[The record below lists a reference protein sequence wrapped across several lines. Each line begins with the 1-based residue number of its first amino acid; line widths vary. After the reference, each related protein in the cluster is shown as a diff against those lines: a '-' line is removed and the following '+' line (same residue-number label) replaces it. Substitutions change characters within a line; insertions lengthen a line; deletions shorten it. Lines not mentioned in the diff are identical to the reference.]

1 MKILITAPN
10 VFSGDKLKVG
20 CYYNVEPAAEG
31 TDAQNKTFH
40 ALLQCYWTSGCH
52 SYEARSFEHFKAL
65 IKLYLGAGMEK
76 FYNLVN
82 LDGTPCPKGRSDC
95 RLKSWADYS
104 KKERQMTIDNLIS
117 EMMQVGVNDK
127 HFEEILQGMEDQS
140 IKRQKEN
147 NP

>member
-10 VFSGDKLKVG
+10 VFTGDKLKVG
-20 CYYNVEPAAEG
+20 CYYTVELAAEG

-82 LDGTPCPKGRSDC
+82 PDGTLCPKGRPDY

-104 KKERQMTIDNLIS
+104 KKERQTTIDNLIS
-117 EMMQVGVNDK
+117 EMIQVGVNDR
-127 HFEEILQGMEDQS
+127 HFEEILRGMEEQS

-147 NP
+147 NL